1 MTEVPINQK
10 YTLTIRET
18 SAYFSIGTKKLR
30 RMAEEEDEAGN
41 LPAYSIFAG
50 NRYLIIRHLFE
61 EYLMETKE
69 V

>member
-1 MTEVPINQK
+1 MTEGPIKQK
-10 YTLTIRET
+10 YTLTIKEAP
-18 SAYFSIGTKKLR
+18 AYFSIGIQNNR
-30 RMAEEEDEAGN
+30 RLAEEKDEAGN